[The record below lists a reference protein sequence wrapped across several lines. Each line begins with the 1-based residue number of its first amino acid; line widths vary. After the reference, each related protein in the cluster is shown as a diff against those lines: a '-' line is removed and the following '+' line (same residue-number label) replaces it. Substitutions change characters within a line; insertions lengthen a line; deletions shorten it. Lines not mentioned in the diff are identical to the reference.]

1 MNNIFPKTLIRSWG
15 FLLVTVFVEI
25 EIKICVVNICFLQKY
40 YYLCIRKQLPLIEL
54 IGWDV

>member
-40 YYLCIRKQLPLIEL
+40 YYLCIRK
-54 IGWDV
+54 